1 MIFSFDLLV
10 NAIVSGILIGGFY
23 AAVTAG
29 VSLSFGILDIVNI
42 AHPAFIIL
50 GSYTAYIV
58 NATLGID
65 PIVTS
70 IILAPAFYALGAVI
84 YQIYYVSFEKRG
96 QESLRG
102 IAFFFGL
109 LFITEVSLVLYFGV
123 DYRYVEAPYIGPT
136 WHFGFV
142 DVPLRIVV
150 PFLVSLLLIAAL
162 QLVLSRSFV
171 GRAIMAVA
179 QDQLALRLMAVDPI
193 RIKRIAF
200 GISIAT
206 ASVAGAFLIIIQP
219 VEPSVGREY
228 IGRVFAI
235 CVLGGMGSLPGTVI
249 AAMLVGIVESL
260 TSTFYGPSWAPA
272 VSFGFLLLR
281 PILAAV
287 TTALYLPNR
296 TPTSSEVGLTFVTR
310 PLIYSP
316 SSYSSPYQSACL

>member
-1 MIFSFDLLV
+1 
-10 NAIVSGILIGGFY
+10 
-23 AAVTAG
+23 
-29 VSLSFGILDIVNI
+29 VSLSFGVLDIVNI

-50 GSYTAYIV
+50 GSYTAYLV
-58 NATLGID
+58 NTTLGVD
-65 PIVTS
+65 PILTS
-70 IILAPAFYALGAVI
+70 IVLAPAFYALGAAI

-102 IAFFFGL
+102 LAFFFGL

-123 DYRYVEAPYIGPT
+123 DYRYVEASYIGPT
-136 WHFGFV
+136 WHFGFI

-150 PFLVSLLLIAAL
+150 PFLVSLLLIATL
-162 QLVLSRSFV
+162 QLVLTRSFV

-179 QDQLALRLMAVDPI
+179 QDQLALRLLAVDPI

-206 ASVAGAFLIIIQP
+206 ASLAGAFLIIIQP

-260 TSTFYGPSWAPA
+260 TATFYGPSWAPA
-272 VSFGFLLLR
+272 VSFGFLLLTLAVR
-281 PILAAV
+281 PA
-287 TTALYLPNR
+287 
-296 TPTSSEVGLTFVTR
+296 GLLGR
-310 PLIYSP
+310 
-316 SSYSSPYQSACL
+316 